1 MKKFRLISWILWG
14 LSIVVA
20 ITLALM
26 HRKDLTLIPNITMW
40 IFLICGNVSN
50 VLITHKELKERG
62 RYMKKFK
69 IIKVKEY

>member
-1 MKKFRLISWILWG
+1 VKKFRLISWILWG

-50 VLITHKELKERG
+50 ALIIHKKN
-62 RYMKKFK
+62 
-69 IIKVKEY
+69 